1 MRLYLV
7 HCGLVQ
13 HILAR
18 FMKGIFIFEILNFV
32 ELFRYYVVS
41 E

>member
-18 FMKGIFIFEILNFV
+18 FMKGSFIFDMLTFL
-32 ELFRYYVVS
+32 ELVRYYVVS